1 MVCMK
6 SRAAN
11 DTTVGDAER
20 VTALARRLKDSAGG
34 NPIAIHALL
43 IGTPRRDQDHL
54 MRAWGVY
61 SLHALSEAI
70 ATMGESH
77 GL

>member
-20 VTALARRLKDSAGG
+20 VNDLAARLKAHANG

-43 IGTPRRDQDHL
+43 IGTPRREQDHL
-54 MRAWGVY
+54 MQAWRIY
-61 SLHALSEAI
+61 DLQKLSEAI
-70 ATMGESH
+70 AAMGESH